1 MVNGRSPM
9 VSTTHASA
17 PHLDLR
23 LNAVHLCADRADY
36 VPPVPLENAILQARV
51 CVSVSVSVSVSVCV
65 CVCVRAHLHAN
76 MHACKYACV
85 QARGARAHAGGCTAA
100 ALTAMGRHRAVP
112 AVRRDPPTARSSG
125 RAPCAAGAP
134 CRSTM
139 S

>member
-65 CVCVRAHLHAN
+65 CVCACVRIYMLTCMHAS
-76 MHACKYACV
+76 MHACRHV
-85 QARGARAHAGGCTAA
+85 GPERTQVGARLLPSLRWAGT
-100 ALTAMGRHRAVP
+100 GRCL
-112 AVRRDPPTARSSG
+112 
-125 RAPCAAGAP
+125 PCAATHQQHAAAAVHHVQQEHHAGAP
-134 CRSTM
+134 
-139 S
+139 